1 VVSPPE
7 EDQKEEILFQREE
20 SKVVFEDEATPVFEY
35 DSPEKSI
42 REEMPIQLTEPRVS
56 RSG

>member
-1 VVSPPE
+1 
-7 EDQKEEILFQREE
+7 LFQREE